1 MPGKLFNLLTTRLD
15 LGPAEDSAVTPI
27 DILLGLLFP
36 GIHWLQMLLSPAAG
50 SPPKNHFP
58 FQPLDFTRQG
68 RKALQE
74 SR

>member
-1 MPGKLFNLLTTRLD
+1 MPGKLFNLLTTRPD
-15 LGPAEDSAVTPI
+15 LKAAEDPAVTPTNI
-27 DILLGLLFP
+27 SLGLLFP
-36 GIHWLQMLLSPAAG
+36 GIDWLQMLLSPAAG

-68 RKALQE
+68 RKALGE